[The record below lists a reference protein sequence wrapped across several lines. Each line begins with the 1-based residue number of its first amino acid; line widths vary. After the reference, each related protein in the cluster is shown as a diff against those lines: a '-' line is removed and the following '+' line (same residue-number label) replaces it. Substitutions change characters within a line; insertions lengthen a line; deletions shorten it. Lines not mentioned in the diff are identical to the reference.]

1 MLTTI
6 SIILIILSCLII
18 FFIISKKLPALAVLD
33 VDSLPEEK
41 EARFKEQIMRQRLER
56 DLSRVGAF
64 FGRIWK
70 WGQKLS
76 TGLRWLHEQLK
87 KVKLRQGAKL
97 SFRDK
102 EAAIRSLAAE
112 AEKAAADEDYSLA
125 EAKLIAAIALDDRS
139 LPLFLR
145 LAEVYIELKKLAE
158 AKATYRYALKLMRQ
172 KKYDKDFLRG
182 ELPQEAYFSLA
193 WVERDLGDY
202 DGALDSV
209 REALEFEPSN
219 PRYLDLILDLGI
231 MRKDKK
237 LCEESLVRLVEA
249 NPENNKIQEWQEK
262 IDKLPF

>member
-6 SIILIILSCLII
+6 SIILIIISCLVI

-56 DLSRVGAF
+56 DLGRIGAF
-64 FGRIWK
+64 FGRLWK
-70 WGQKLS
+70 WGQKFS
-76 TGLRWLHEQLK
+76 AGLHWLHDQLRK
-87 KVKLRQGAKL
+87 IKLKQGARL

-102 EAAIRSLAAE
+102 EEAIRKMAGE
-112 AEKAAADEDYSLA
+112 AEKAIADEDYSLA
-125 EAKLIAAIALDDRS
+125 ESRLISAIALDDRN

-145 LAEVYIELKKLAE
+145 LAEVYAELRKLAD

-193 WVERDLGDY
+193 WVERDSGDY

-237 LCEESLVRLVEA
+237 LCEESLARLVEA
-249 NPENNKIQEWQEK
+249 NPENNKIQEWQDK